1 MSVNPPPHLMFIC
14 NQLLSKGERLAMK
27 NVTGT
32 AFIVAE
38 FRAEENEEAIPLYTD
53 NVVKIW
59 LNEETKKIA
68 DQIAHNSPAA
78 KEMVKLRTKYFDD
91 VLSNQILGGCKQVV
105 ILGSGLDTRAARING
120 EGVIYFEIDDPATL
134 QLKAETLK
142 ANKISANVRYIP
154 GDYIKDGLISL
165 LKQSEVDFAL
175 STYFLWEGNTTLL
188 AQKDVIFVLE
198 QIRDNVPNFRVS
210 FDYMSDKVI
219 LRTTGYQDI
228 NDYIDKYESMYA
240 PWITGFENIAALADE
255 LNLKVIENFST
266 ADLQAQYRPGRSLE
280 SNLFKFYFVC
290 TLENMS

>member
-1 MSVNPPPHLMFIC
+1 
-14 NQLLSKGERLAMK
+14 MK

-38 FRAEENEEAIPLYTD
+38 FRAEENEETIPLYTD
-53 NVVKIW
+53 HVVKIW
-59 LNEETKKIA
+59 LNEETKKVA
-68 DQIAHNSPAA
+68 NQIAHNSPAA

-120 EGVIYFEIDDPATL
+120 EKVTYFEIDDGATL
-134 QLKAETLK
+134 LLKEETLK
-142 ANKISANVRYIP
+142 ANKVTANVRYIP
-154 GDYIKDGLISL
+154 GDYVKDGLISL
-165 LKQSEVDFAL
+165 LKQSEFDFARP
-175 STYFLWEGNTTLL
+175 TYFLWEGNTTLVDK
-188 AQKDVIFVLE
+188 KDVILVLE
-198 QIRDNVPNFRVS
+198 QIRDNVHNFRLS

-240 PWITGFENIAALADE
+240 PWITGFEKIATLADE

-266 ADLQAQYRPGRSLE
+266 ADLHAQYRPRRSLE
-280 SNLFKFYFVC
+280 SNLLKFYFVC
-290 TLENMS
+290 TLENVVGCVSQEI

>member
-1 MSVNPPPHLMFIC
+1 MPEVN
-14 NQLLSKGERLAMK
+14 SKDERLAMN

-38 FRAEENEEAIPLYTD
+38 FRAEENEETAPLYTD

-59 LNEETKKIA
+59 LNEETNRIA
-68 DQIAHNSPAA
+68 REIAQNSPAA

-120 EGVIYFEIDDPATL
+120 EEVTYFEIDDRATL
-134 QLKAETLK
+134 QLKEETLK
-142 ANKISANVRYIP
+142 ANKVRANVRYIP
-154 GDYIKDGLISL
+154 GDYVKDGLISL
-165 LKQSEVDFAL
+165 LKQSEFDFDIP
-175 STYFLWEGNTTLL
+175 TYFLWEGNTTLL
-188 AQKDVIFVLE
+188 AKKDVILALE
-198 QIRDNVPNFRVS
+198 QIRDNVNSFRLS
-210 FDYMSDKVI
+210 FDYMSEKVI

-240 PWITGFENIAALADE
+240 PWITGFDKIATLADE
-255 LNLKVIENFST
+255 LNLKLIENFST
-266 ADLQAQYRPGRSLE
+266 ADLHVQYRPRRSLE

-290 TLENMS
+290 TLENMSENLPS

>member
-1 MSVNPPPHLMFIC
+1 MFIC
-14 NQLLSKGERLAMK
+14 NQLLSKGARLAMK

-53 NVVKIW
+53 RVVKIW

-68 DQIAHNSPAA
+68 SHIAQNSPAA

-91 VLSNQILGGCKQVV
+91 VVSNQILGGCKQVV

-120 EGVIYFEIDDPATL
+120 EKVTYFEIDDRATL
-134 QLKAETLK
+134 QLKEETLK
-142 ANKISANVRYIP
+142 ANKVSANVRYLP
-154 GDYIKDGLISL
+154 GDYVKDGLMPL
-165 LKQSEVDFAL
+165 LKQSEFDFARQ
-175 STYFLWEGNTTLL
+175 TYFLWEGNTTLVDK
-188 AQKDVIFVLE
+188 KDVIFVLE
-198 QIRDNVPNFRVS
+198 QIRDNVHNFRLS
-210 FDYMSDKVI
+210 FDYMSEKVI

-240 PWITGFENIAALADE
+240 PWITGFENIATLADE

-266 ADLQAQYRPGRSLE
+266 AHLHAQYRPGRSLE
-280 SNLFKFYFVC
+280 SNLLKFYFVC
-290 TLENMS
+290 TLENVGGGVSQEI

>member
-1 MSVNPPPHLMFIC
+1 MFIC
-14 NQLLSKGERLAMK
+14 NQLLTKGARLAMK

-53 NVVKIW
+53 RVVKIW
-59 LNEETKKIA
+59 LNEETKKLA
-68 DQIAHNSPAA
+68 SQIAQSSPAA

-120 EGVIYFEIDDPATL
+120 EKVTYFEIDARATL
-134 QLKAETLK
+134 QLKEETLK
-142 ANKISANVRYIP
+142 ANKVTANVRYLP
-154 GDYIKDGLISL
+154 GDYVKDGLIPL
-165 LKQSEVDFAL
+165 LKQSEFDFARP
-175 STYFLWEGNTTLL
+175 TYFLWEGNTTLL
-188 AQKDVIFVLE
+188 GKKDVIFVLE
-198 QIRDNVPNFRVS
+198 QIRDNVHNFRLS
-210 FDYMSDKVI
+210 FDYMSEKVI

-240 PWITGFENIAALADE
+240 PWITGFENIATLADE

-266 ADLQAQYRPGRSLE
+266 ADLHAEYRPGRSLE

-290 TLENMS
+290 TLENVVGGVSQEI

>member
-1 MSVNPPPHLMFIC
+1 MPEVN
-14 NQLLSKGERLAMK
+14 SKAEKLAMN

-38 FRAEENEEAIPLYTD
+38 FRAEENQETIPLYTD

-59 LNEETKKIA
+59 LNEATKKIA
-68 DQIAHNSPAA
+68 AKISQNSPAA
-78 KEMVKLRTKYFDD
+78 KEMIKLRTKYFDD

-120 EGVIYFEIDDPATL
+120 EKVTYFEIDDRATL

-142 ANKISANVRYIP
+142 ANRVTANVRYLP
-154 GDYIKDGLISL
+154 GDYVKDGLISL
-165 LKQSEVDFAL
+165 LKQSEVDFERP
-175 STYFLWEGNTTLL
+175 TYFLWEGNTTLVDK
-188 AQKDVIFVLE
+188 KDVIFVLE
-198 QIRDNVPNFRVS
+198 QIRDNVDNFRLS
-210 FDYMSDKVI
+210 FDYMSEGVI

-240 PWITGFENIAALADE
+240 PWITGFEKIATLADE
-255 LNLKVIENFST
+255 LHFKLIENFST
-266 ADLQAQYRPGRSLE
+266 ADLHAQYRPGCSLE

-290 TLENMS
+290 TLENMP

>member
-1 MSVNPPPHLMFIC
+1 MN
-14 NQLLSKGERLAMK
+14 

-38 FRAEENEEAIPLYTD
+38 FRAEENQETIPLYTD

-59 LNEETKKIA
+59 LNEKTKEIADKIA
-68 DQIAHNSPAA
+68 QNSPAA
-78 KEMVKLRTKYFDD
+78 KEMIKLRTKYFDD

-120 EGVIYFEIDDPATL
+120 EKVTYFEIDDSDTL
-134 QLKAETLK
+134 ELKEETLK

-154 GDYIKDGLISL
+154 GDYIKDGLIAL
-165 LKQSEVDFAL
+165 LKESELDFERP
-175 STYFLWEGNTTLL
+175 TYFLWEGNTTLL
-188 AQKDVIFVLE
+188 AKKDVILTLE
-198 QIRDNVPNFRVS
+198 QIRYNVKSFRLS
-210 FDYMSDKVI
+210 FDYMSERVI

-240 PWITGFENIAALADE
+240 PWITGFENIATLADE

-266 ADLQAQYRPGRSLE
+266 ADLHAQYRPRRSLE

-290 TLENMS
+290 TLENMSDNLPS

>member
-1 MSVNPPPHLMFIC
+1 MPEVN
-14 NQLLSKGERLAMK
+14 SKDEELAMS

-38 FRAEENEEAIPLYTD
+38 FRAEENQEIAPLYTD

-59 LNEETKKIA
+59 LNEETKEIAAKIA
-68 DQIAHNSPAA
+68 QNSPAA

-120 EGVIYFEIDDPATL
+120 EKATYFEIEDRATL
-134 QLKAETLK
+134 QLKEETLK
-142 ANKISANVRYIP
+142 ANKITANVRYIP
-154 GDYIKDGLISL
+154 GDYVKDGLISL
-165 LKQSEVDFAL
+165 LKQSEFDFDIQ
-175 STYFLWEGNTTLL
+175 TYFLWEGNTTLL
-188 AQKDVIFVLE
+188 AKKDVIFVLE
-198 QIRDNVPNFRVS
+198 QIRDNVKSFRLS
-210 FDYMSDKVI
+210 FDYMSEKVI

-240 PWITGFENIAALADE
+240 PWITGFDQIASLAEE
-255 LNLKVIENFST
+255 LNLKLIENFST
-266 ADLQAQYRPGRSLE
+266 ADLHAQYRPLSSLE

-290 TLENMS
+290 TLENSVGCVSRDIRLT

>member
-1 MSVNPPPHLMFIC
+1 MN
-14 NQLLSKGERLAMK
+14 
-27 NVTGT
+27 NVTAT

-38 FRAEENEEAIPLYTD
+38 FRAEENAEPHPLYTD

-59 LNEETKKIA
+59 LNEETKKTASEIT
-68 DQIAHNSPAA
+68 QNSPAA

-91 VLSNQILGGCKQVV
+91 VLSNQILGGCKQIV

-142 ANKISANVRYIP
+142 ANKISANVRYLP

-165 LKQSEVDFAL
+165 LKQSEFDFQRA
-175 STYFLWEGNTTLL
+175 TYFLWEGNTTLL
-188 AQKDVIFVLE
+188 ARKDVIFVLE
-198 QIRDNVPNFRVS
+198 QIRDNFPNFRLS
-210 FDYMSDKVI
+210 FDYMSEQVI

-240 PWITGFENIAALADE
+240 PWITGFDKIATLADQ

-266 ADLQAQYRPGRSLE
+266 ADLHQQYRPRRSLE

-290 TLENMS
+290 TLENMSSNFPK

>member
-1 MSVNPPPHLMFIC
+1 
-14 NQLLSKGERLAMK
+14 MK

-53 NVVKIW
+53 HVVKIW
-59 LNEETKKIA
+59 LNEETKKVASHIA
-68 DQIAHNSPAA
+68 QSSPPA

-120 EGVIYFEIDDPATL
+120 EKVTYFEIDDRTTL
-134 QLKAETLK
+134 QLKEETLK
-142 ANKISANVRYIP
+142 ANKVIANVRYLP
-154 GDYIKDGLISL
+154 GDYVKDGLMPL
-165 LKQSEVDFAL
+165 LKQSEFDFARP
-175 STYFLWEGNTTLL
+175 TYFLWEGNTTLL
-188 AQKDVIFVLE
+188 GQKDVIFVLE
-198 QIRDNVPNFRVS
+198 QIRDNVHNFRLS
-210 FDYMSDKVI
+210 FDYMSEKVI

-240 PWITGFENIAALADE
+240 PWITGFENIATLADE

-266 ADLQAQYRPGRSLE
+266 ADLHAQYRPRRSLE

>member
-1 MSVNPPPHLMFIC
+1 MTN
-14 NQLLSKGERLAMK
+14 

-38 FRAEENEEAIPLYTD
+38 LRAEENAEPNPLYTD

-59 LNEETKKIA
+59 LNEETKKTASEIT
-68 DQIAHNSPAA
+68 QNSPAA

-91 VLSNQILGGCKQVV
+91 VLSNQILGGCKQIV

-120 EGVIYFEIDDPATL
+120 EGVLYFEIDDPATL
-134 QLKAETLK
+134 QLKAKTLK

-165 LKQSEVDFAL
+165 LKQSEVDFERA
-175 STYFLWEGNTTLL
+175 TYFLWEGNTTLL
-188 AQKDVIFVLE
+188 AKKDVIFVLE
-198 QIRDNVPNFRVS
+198 QIRDNFQNFRLS
-210 FDYMSDKVI
+210 FDYMSEQVI

-240 PWITGFENIAALADE
+240 PWITGFENIETLAEDV
-255 LNLKVIENFST
+255 NLKIIDRFST
-266 ADLQAQYRPGRSLE
+266 AELHQQYRPQLSLE

-290 TLENMS
+290 TLENAVGCVSPKR

>member
-1 MSVNPPPHLMFIC
+1 
-14 NQLLSKGERLAMK
+14 MK

-53 NVVKIW
+53 RVVKIW
-59 LNEETKKIA
+59 LNEETKKVASHIA
-68 DQIAHNSPAA
+68 QSSPAA

-120 EGVIYFEIDDPATL
+120 EKVTYFEIDDRATL
-134 QLKAETLK
+134 QLKEETLK
-142 ANKISANVRYIP
+142 ANKVTANVRYLP
-154 GDYIKDGLISL
+154 GDYVKDGLIPL
-165 LKQSEVDFAL
+165 LKQSEFDFARH
-175 STYFLWEGNTTLL
+175 TYFLWEGNTTLL
-188 AQKDVIFVLE
+188 DKKDVIFVLE
-198 QIRDNVPNFRVS
+198 QIRDNVHNFRLS
-210 FDYMSDKVI
+210 FDYMSEKVI

-240 PWITGFENIAALADE
+240 PWITGFEKIVTLADE

-266 ADLQAQYRPGRSLE
+266 TDLHAQYRPGRSLE

-290 TLENMS
+290 TLENAVGGVNRF

>member
-1 MSVNPPPHLMFIC
+1 
-14 NQLLSKGERLAMK
+14 MK

-59 LNEETKKIA
+59 LNEETKEIAAKIA
-68 DQIAHNSPAA
+68 QNSPVA

-91 VLSNQILGGCKQVV
+91 VLSNHILGGCKQVV

-120 EGVIYFEIDDPATL
+120 EKVTYFEIDDRATL
-134 QLKAETLK
+134 QLKEETLK
-142 ANKISANVRYIP
+142 ANKVTANVRYIP
-154 GDYIKDGLISL
+154 GDYVKDGLISL
-165 LKQSEVDFAL
+165 LKQSAFDFARQ
-175 STYFLWEGNTTLL
+175 TYFLWEGNTTLL
-188 AQKDVIFVLE
+188 DKKDVIFVLE
-198 QIRDNVPNFRVS
+198 QIRDHVKSFRLS
-210 FDYMSDKVI
+210 FDYMSEKVI

-228 NDYIDKYESMYA
+228 NDYIDRYESMYA
-240 PWITGFENIAALADE
+240 PWITGFENIATLADE

-266 ADLQAQYRPGRSLE
+266 ADLHAQYRPGRSLE

-290 TLENMS
+290 TLENAVGCVSPDI

>member
-1 MSVNPPPHLMFIC
+1 MS
-14 NQLLSKGERLAMK
+14 K

-32 AFIVAE
+32 AFLVAE
-38 FRAEENEEAIPLYTD
+38 FRAEENQETIPLYTD

-68 DQIAHNSPAA
+68 DQISQNSPAA

-120 EGVIYFEIDDPATL
+120 EKVTYFEIDDGATL
-134 QLKAETLK
+134 QLKEETLK
-142 ANKISANVRYIP
+142 ANKVTANVRYIRA
-154 GDYIKDGLISL
+154 DYVKDGLISL
-165 LKQSEVDFAL
+165 LQQNEFNFNIQ
-175 STYFLWEGNTTLL
+175 TYFLWEGNTTLL
-188 AQKDVIFVLE
+188 AKKDVIFVLE
-198 QIRDNVPNFRVS
+198 QIRDNLKSFRLS
-210 FDYMSDKVI
+210 FDYMSEKVI

-240 PWITGFENIAALADE
+240 PWITGFENIATLADE

-266 ADLQAQYRPGRSLE
+266 ADLHAQYRPLRSLE

-290 TLENMS
+290 TLENMSDNKLELPK

>member
-1 MSVNPPPHLMFIC
+1 MFIC
-14 NQLLSKGERLAMK
+14 NPLLSKRERLAMK

-59 LNEETKKIA
+59 LNEETKEIAAKIA
-68 DQIAHNSPAA
+68 QNSPAA

-120 EGVIYFEIDDPATL
+120 EKVTYFEIDDCGTL
-134 QLKAETLK
+134 QLKEETLK
-142 ANKISANVRYIP
+142 ANKVTANVRYIP
-154 GDYIKDGLISL
+154 GDYVKDGLISL
-165 LKQSEVDFAL
+165 LKQSAFDFARQ
-175 STYFLWEGNTTLL
+175 TYFLWEGNTTLL
-188 AQKDVIFVLE
+188 DKKDVIFVLE
-198 QIRDNVPNFRVS
+198 QIRDNVHNFRLS

-219 LRTTGYQDI
+219 LRTTGYQDL

-240 PWITGFENIAALADE
+240 PWITGFENIATLADE

-266 ADLQAQYRPGRSLE
+266 ADLHAQYRPRRSVE

-290 TLENMS
+290 TLENVVGCVSPDI

>member
-1 MSVNPPPHLMFIC
+1 MN
-14 NQLLSKGERLAMK
+14 

-38 FRAEENEEAIPLYTD
+38 FRAEENQETIPLYTD

-59 LNEETKKIA
+59 LNEKTKEIADKIA
-68 DQIAHNSPAA
+68 QNSPAA
-78 KEMVKLRTKYFDD
+78 KEMIKLRTKYFDD

-120 EGVIYFEIDDPATL
+120 EKVTYFEIDDSDTL
-134 QLKAETLK
+134 ELKEETLK

-154 GDYIKDGLISL
+154 GDYIKDGLIAL
-165 LKQSEVDFAL
+165 LKESELDFERP
-175 STYFLWEGNTTLL
+175 TYFLWEGNTTLL
-188 AQKDVIFVLE
+188 AKKDVILTLE
-198 QIRDNVPNFRVS
+198 QIRDNVKSFRLS
-210 FDYMSDKVI
+210 FDYMSERVI

-228 NDYIDKYESMYA
+228 NDYIDRYESMYA
-240 PWITGFENIAALADE
+240 PWITGFENIATLADE

-266 ADLQAQYRPGRSLE
+266 TDLHVQYRPRRSLE

-290 TLENMS
+290 TLENMSDNLPS